1 MKEIFNPEEWL
12 SQEVAPSNKQ
22 YAPDSDNIDDIE
34 QITQRI
40 ESAQVDITAGY
51 DNWRDIGFALSDE
64 LGENGREIFHRV
76 SRFNPDYNQQ
86 DCDGQYDR
94 CLRSHG
100 SGITIKS
107 FFQKAKESGISLV
120 TKSAKSATSAISA
133 HRISADK
140 KEEQT
145 FKSANTNNADIAD
158 YVETADIAT
167 NEILPTFSQ
176 DIREHLPSFLKKI
189 DSVSNSDFDA
199 DILTLGAITVLSSC
213 MPHTAYMMGESYTQ
227 TSSCL

>member
-1 MKEIFNPEEWL
+1 M
-12 SQEVAPSNKQ
+12 APSNKQ

-86 DCDGQYDR
+86 DCDRQYDR

-133 HRISADK
+133 HCISADK
-140 KEEQT
+140 KEEHT

-213 MPHTAYMMGESYTQ
+213 MPHIHGIYDGRIVYPNIFLFVTARA
-227 TSSCL
+227 L

>member
-22 YAPDSDNIDDIE
+22 YAPVSDNTDDIE

-40 ESAQVDITAGY
+40 ENAQVDITAGY

-86 DCDGQYDR
+86 DCDRQYDR

-107 FFQKAKESGISLV
+107 FFQKAKE
-120 TKSAKSATSAISA
+120 
-133 HRISADK
+133 
-140 KEEQT
+140 
-145 FKSANTNNADIAD
+145 
-158 YVETADIAT
+158 
-167 NEILPTFSQ
+167 
-176 DIREHLPSFLKKI
+176 
-189 DSVSNSDFDA
+189 
-199 DILTLGAITVLSSC
+199 
-213 MPHTAYMMGESYTQ
+213 
-227 TSSCL
+227 

>member
-22 YAPDSDNIDDIE
+22 YAPVSDNTDDIE

-86 DCDGQYDR
+86 DCDRQYDR

-107 FFQKAKESGISLV
+107 FFQRAKESGISLV
-120 TKSAKSATSAISA
+120 TKSAKSATSAKYA

-140 KEEQT
+140 KEEHT
-145 FKSANTNNADIAD
+145 FKSTNTN
-158 YVETADIAT
+158 
-167 NEILPTFSQ
+167 
-176 DIREHLPSFLKKI
+176 KK
-189 DSVSNSDFDA
+189 
-199 DILTLGAITVLSSC
+199 
-213 MPHTAYMMGESYTQ
+213 E
-227 TSSCL
+227 